1 VNRADSL
8 TPSPNGK
15 TVRHLALGFFDG
27 LHLGH
32 QRVILGGAN
41 PHPPSM
47 TAVLTFRD
55 HPLSVLHPEK
65 HPALIT
71 GLPHKLRVLERWKI
85 GLAVALPFDESR
97 SRQEPCDFLGE
108 LTAAFPSLQTVSV
121 GPNWRFGKN
130 RSGDV
135 EMLSTWCSKHSVT
148 LDNPAPVLYRGER
161 ISSSRIR
168 TRIQSGDLSEA
179 SAMLGRPFT
188 ILGKVGSGD
197 GRGKGLG
204 FPTANLETEDECLPP
219 DGVYAGQALLSDGQ
233 GFPAAI
239 NLGNRPTFDGQS
251 RKIEAH
257 LLGFSGN
264 LRGEEMD
271 LEFHRW
277 IRGEKKFTDA
287 SALANQIRVDVQSVL
302 EKGPDRAPPTA

>member
-1 VNRADSL
+1 
-8 TPSPNGK
+8 
-15 TVRHLALGFFDG
+15 
-27 LHLGH
+27 
-32 QRVILGGAN
+32 
-41 PHPPSM
+41 M

-85 GLAVALPFDESR
+85 GLTVALPFDESR
-97 SRQEPCDFLGE
+97 SRQEPCDFLDE
-108 LTAAFPSLQTVSV
+108 LADAFPSLQSISV

-130 RSGDV
+130 RAGDV
-135 EMLSTWCSKHSVT
+135 PMLSAWCEKHSVT
-148 LDNPAPVLYRGER
+148 LDNPNPVLYEGER
-161 ISSSRIR
+161 ISSSLIR
-168 TRIQSGDLSEA
+168 TRIQCGNLSEA
-179 SAMLGRPFT
+179 SSMLGRPFT

-197 GRGKGLG
+197 GRGKALG

-219 DGVYAGQALLSDGQ
+219 DGVYAGQAVSADGQ
-233 GFPAAI
+233 RFPAAI

-264 LRGEEMD
+264 LRGKEMD

-287 SALANQIRVDVQSVL
+287 SALANQIRADVQSVL
-302 EKGPDRAPPTA
+302 KKGPDRAPPTA

>member
-1 VNRADSL
+1 
-8 TPSPNGK
+8 
-15 TVRHLALGFFDG
+15 
-27 LHLGH
+27 
-32 QRVILGGAN
+32 
-41 PHPPSM
+41 M

-85 GLAVALPFDESR
+85 GLAVALPFDKSR
-97 SRQEPCDFLGE
+97 SRQEPCDFLSE
-108 LTAAFPSLQTVSV
+108 LAAAFPSLQSISV

-130 RSGDV
+130 RAGDV
-135 EMLSTWCSKHSVT
+135 PMLSAWCEKNSVT
-148 LDNPAPVLYRGER
+148 LDNPNPVLYDGER

-277 IRGEKKFTDA
+277 IRGEKKFADA

>member
-1 VNRADSL
+1 
-8 TPSPNGK
+8 
-15 TVRHLALGFFDG
+15 
-27 LHLGH
+27 
-32 QRVILGGAN
+32 
-41 PHPPSM
+41 
-47 TAVLTFRD
+47 
-55 HPLSVLHPEK
+55 
-65 HPALIT
+65 
-71 GLPHKLRVLERWKI
+71 VLERWKI
-85 GLAVALPFDESR
+85 GLAVALPFNQSR
-97 SRQEPCDFLGE
+97 SLQEPSDFLAE
-108 LTAAFPSLQTVSV
+108 LATAFPSLQSISV

-135 EMLSTWCSKHSVT
+135 PMLSVWCQKHSVT
-148 LDNPAPVLYRGER
+148 LDNPAPVLYEGER

-168 TRIQSGDLSEA
+168 TRIQSGDLSQA

-197 GRGKGLG
+197 GRGKDLG

-219 DGVYAGQALLSDGQ
+219 DGVYAGQAVLADGQ
-233 GFPAAI
+233 RFCAAI

-257 LLGFSGN
+257 LPGFSGN

-271 LEFHRW
+271 LEFYRW

-287 SALANQIRVDVQSVL
+287 TALAAQIRLDVQSVL
-302 EKGPDRAPPTA
+302 EKSPDQAPPLA

>member
-1 VNRADSL
+1 MNQADSL
-8 TPSPNGK
+8 SSPNGK
-15 TVRHLALGFFDG
+15 TIRHLALGFFDG

-32 QRVILGGAN
+32 QRVILGGED
-41 PHPPSM
+41 PHPPSL

-55 HPLSVLHPEK
+55 HPLSVLHPER

-71 GLPHKLRVLERWKI
+71 GLAHKLRVLERWKI
-85 GLAVALPFDESR
+85 GLTVALPFDESR
-97 SRQEPCDFLGE
+97 SRQEPSDFLRE
-108 LTAAFPSLQTVSV
+108 LATAFPSLQSISV

-130 RSGDV
+130 RTGDV
-135 EMLSTWCSKHSVT
+135 AMLSVWCKKHSVN
-148 LDNPAPVLYRGER
+148 LDNPAPVLYEGER

-168 TRIQSGDLSEA
+168 TRIQCGDLSQA
-179 SAMLGRPFT
+179 SAMLGRPFA

-197 GRGKGLG
+197 GRGKDLG

-219 DGVYAGQALLSDGQ
+219 DGVYAGQAVLADGQ
-233 GFPAAI
+233 RFHAAI
-239 NLGNRPTFDGQS
+239 NLGNRPTFNGQS

-271 LEFHRW
+271 LEFHHW
-277 IRGEKKFTDA
+277 IRGEKKFSDA
-287 SALANQIRVDVQSVL
+287 TALAAQIRLDVQSVL
-302 EKGPDRAPPTA
+302 ENGPDRAPPTA